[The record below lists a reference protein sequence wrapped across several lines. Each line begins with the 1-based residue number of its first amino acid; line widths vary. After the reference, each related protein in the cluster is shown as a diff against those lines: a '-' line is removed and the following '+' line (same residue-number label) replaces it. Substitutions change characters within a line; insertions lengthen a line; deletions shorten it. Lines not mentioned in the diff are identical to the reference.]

1 MAQPRSTPV
10 PVGRTVEQHRV
21 EQHPDVATS
30 LTNLAALY
38 DFQGQYAQS
47 EPLYQRALN
56 ILQKSLPADHPNLAT
71 GMENYATLLE
81 NLGRKAEAQQW
92 QAKAEA
98 ARQLHA
104 QKNSQA
110 R

>member
-1 MAQPRSTPV
+1 MA
-10 PVGRTVEQHRV
+10 G
-21 EQHPDVATS
+21 S
-30 LTNLAALY
+30 LNNLAACY
-38 DFQGQYAQS
+38 HFQGQYAQA

-81 NLGRKAEAQQW
+81 KLGRKEEAQQW
-92 QAKAEA
+92 HAKAEA

-104 QKNSQA
+104 QRNSKA